1 MKGDVMRRFALLAAA
16 VAALAFIANAPASAA
31 EANDR
36 ASCAGLAAASRAG
49 SPGAQAEVVHSV
61 IAETHPPGDNFHDFA
76 WFHDGSAEACL
87 A

>member
-1 MKGDVMRRFALLAAA
+1 MRRFVLVSAA
-16 VAALAFIANAPASAA
+16 VAALGFVAIAPVQAA
-31 EANDR
+31 EAGDP

-76 WFHDGSAEACL
+76 SFHDGSAQACL